1 MNEQQKREY
10 ERQYKAAKQQGEPF
24 YPNAIIKDILVALF
38 IFLILV
44 ALSAFIGAEL
54 QAPADPS
61 DSSYI
66 PRPEWY
72 FLFLYEML
80 KFFPGDLVI
89 VGVIVLPTLVFV
101 VLFALPW
108 LDRKPERHP
117 SKRPVIMALLIFSWV
132 IVIGFTLMAF
142 VATPH
147 QTETT
152 PAIAGLNVPG
162 RPSDVGQAL
171 FVEQCTSCHGEFGE
185 GGPNPS
191 RPGSIIT
198 PISSQG
204 FLTTFTDDTLFN
216 IIANG
221 LPDRGMAAFSQN
233 NGGPIDDRK
242 IEQIV
247 SYLRQWEAAP
257 PVVAAYVAPPITE
270 PNGAALFTSV
280 CAPCHGLYGEGG
292 IGPTLATIDFSQ
304 RFPIEDMHADTIQS
318 ADDLSQH
325 VWERMSVLTGA
336 QLDAVLNYT
345 YTLSPSGGPVVLAP
359 SADQGDSTN
368 GAVLFTDWCA
378 NCHGPDGTTAVG
390 SDALI
395 IVAPSYLSQ
404 ATDEHLVE
412 VISSGFPEPDDMP
425 TFRELLS
432 SQEISDLLAWLRS
445 FEPQ

>member
-1 MNEQQKREY
+1 MNEQEKRAY

-24 YPNAIIKDILVALF
+24 YPNAIIKDTLVALA

-44 ALSAFIGAEL
+44 ALSAFVGAEL

-89 VGVIVLPTLVFV
+89 VGVIILPTVVFV
-101 VLFALPW
+101 ILFALPW

-117 SKRPVIMALLIFSWV
+117 RKRPAIMALLAFAWV
-132 IVIGFTLMAF
+132 VIIGFTLMAF
-142 VATPH
+142 VSSPH
-147 QTETT
+147 QTESA

-162 RPSDVGQAL
+162 RPNDAGQAL
-171 FVEQCTSCHGEFGE
+171 FVEQCASCHGEFGE
-185 GGPNPS
+185 GGANPA

-198 PISSQG
+198 PISSTG
-204 FLTTFTDDTLFN
+204 FLNTFTDDTLFN

-221 LPDRGMAAFSQN
+221 LPDRGMAAFSQD
-233 NGGPIDDRK
+233 NGGPIDDRR

-247 SYLRQWEAAP
+247 AYVRSWEASP
-257 PVVAAYVAPPITE
+257 PVVAAYVPPPITE

-292 IGPTLATIDFSQ
+292 AGPTLASVDFSQ
-304 RFPIEDMHADTIQS
+304 RFPVEEVHADTIEN

-325 VWERMSVLTGA
+325 VWERMSTLTGA

-345 YTLSPSGGPVVLAP
+345 YSLSPSGAPAVLAP
-359 SADQGDSTN
+359 SAAQGDSIN
-368 GAVLFTDWCA
+368 GAVVFTDWCA
-378 NCHGPDGTTAVG
+378 NCHGTDGTTVVG
-390 SDALI
+390 RNALV
-395 IVAPSYLSQ
+395 IVDPAYL
-404 ATDEHLVE
+404 AGVTEEHLVE
-412 VISSGFPEPDDMP
+412 VISAGFPPPDEMP
-425 TFRELLS
+425 EFREILS
-432 SQEISDLLAWLRS
+432 SQEMSDLLAWLQT
-445 FEPQ
+445 FAP

>member
-1 MNEQQKREY
+1 MNEQEKREA
-10 ERQYKAAKQQGEPF
+10 ERQYKAAKQQGELF
-24 YPNAIIKDILVALF
+24 YPNAIIKDALVALL

-44 ALSAFIGAEL
+44 ALSAFVGAEL

-89 VGVIVLPTLVFV
+89 VGVIVLPALVFI

-108 LDRKPERHP
+108 LDRGRERHP
-117 SKRPVIMALLIFSWV
+117 RKRPVIMALLTFSWIV
-132 IVIGFTLMAF
+132 VIGFTLMAF
-142 VATPH
+142 VSAPH
-147 QTETT
+147 QTETA

-162 RPSDVGQAL
+162 RPNDAGQAL
-171 FVEQCTSCHGEFGE
+171 FVEQCASCHGNQGE
-185 GGPNPS
+185 GGANPS

-198 PISSQG
+198 PISSTG

-216 IIANG
+216 IVANG
-221 LPDRGMAAFSQN
+221 LPDRGMAAFSQK

-247 SYLRQWEAAP
+247 AYIRSWEASP
-257 PVVAAYVAPPITE
+257 PVVAAYVPPPVTE

-292 IGPTLATIDFSQ
+292 TGPTLATTDFSQ
-304 RFPIEDMHADTIQS
+304 RFPIERMHEDTLEN

-325 VWERMSVLTGA
+325 VWARMSALTGA

-345 YTLSPSGGPVVLAP
+345 YSLSPSGGPVILAP
-359 SADQGDSTN
+359 SSDQGDVAN
-368 GAVLFTDWCA
+368 GAILYTDWCA

-390 SDALI
+390 PNALVLVS
-395 IVAPSYLSQ
+395 VAYLTA

-412 VISSGFPEPDDMP
+412 IISSGFPPPDDMP
-425 TFRELLS
+425 AFREILS
-432 SQEISDLLAWLRS
+432 SQEISDLLAWLRA
-445 FEPQ
+445 FQQ

>member
-1 MNEQQKREY
+1 MNDQEKREY
-10 ERQYKAAKQQGEPF
+10 ERQYKAAKQQGELF
-24 YPNAIIKDILVALF
+24 YPNAIIKDALVALF

-89 VGVIVLPTLVFV
+89 VGVIVLPAIVFLI
-101 VLFALPW
+101 LFALPW
-108 LDRKPERHP
+108 LDRGRERHP
-117 SKRPVIMALLIFSWV
+117 RKRPGIMALLTFSWA

-142 VATPH
+142 VSAPH
-147 QTETT
+147 QAESTA
-152 PAIAGLNVPG
+152 AIAGLNIPT
-162 RPSDVGQAL
+162 RPNDVGQTL
-171 FVEQCTSCHGEFGE
+171 FVEQCASCHGEFGE

-191 RPGSIIT
+191 RPGNIIT

-233 NGGPIDDRK
+233 NGGPLDDRK

-247 SYLRQWEAAP
+247 TYLRAWEASP
-257 PVVAAYVAPPITE
+257 PVVAAYVPPPITE

-304 RFPIEDMHADTIQS
+304 RFPIEDMHAETIQN

-325 VWERMSVLTGA
+325 VFERMSTLTGA

-345 YTLSPSGGPVVLAP
+345 YSLSPGGGPVVLAP
-359 SADQGDSTN
+359 SADQGNPVN
-368 GAVLFTDWCA
+368 GGVLYTDWCA

-390 SDALI
+390 PNAIVIVDPAFLAGVVDA
-395 IVAPSYLSQ
+395 Q
-404 ATDEHLVE
+404 LVE
-412 VISSGFPEPDDMP
+412 VISAGFPPPNDMP
-425 TFRELLS
+425 AFREILS
-432 SQEISDLLAWLRS
+432 SQEISDLLSWLRS
-445 FEPQ
+445 FDP

>member
-1 MNEQQKREY
+1 MNEQEKREY
-10 ERQYKAAKQQGEPF
+10 ERQYRAAKQQGELF
-24 YPNAIIKDILVALF
+24 YPNAIIKDALVALF

-44 ALSAFIGAEL
+44 ALSAFVGAEL

-89 VGVIVLPTLVFV
+89 LGVIVFPAVVFV
-101 VLFALPW
+101 ILFALPW
-108 LDRKPERHP
+108 LDRGIERHP
-117 SKRPVIMALLIFSWV
+117 RKRPAVMAMLTFAWV
-132 IVIGFTLMAF
+132 VVIGFTLMAF
-142 VATPH
+142 VSAPH
-147 QTETT
+147 QTESTS
-152 PAIAGLNVPG
+152 AIAGLNVPS
-162 RPSDVGQAL
+162 RPNDAGQAL
-171 FVEQCTSCHGEFGE
+171 FIEQCASCHGEFGE

-204 FLTTFTDDTLFN
+204 FLATFTNDTLFN

-233 NGGPIDDRK
+233 NGGPLDDRK

-247 SYLRQWEAAP
+247 SYLRAWEASP
-257 PVVAAYVAPPITE
+257 PVVAAYVPPPVTE

-292 IGPTLATIDFSQ
+292 SGPTLATIDFSQ
-304 RFPIEDMHADTIQS
+304 RFQIEDMHAETIQN
-318 ADDLSQH
+318 ADELSQH
-325 VWERMSVLTGA
+325 VFERMSALTSA
-336 QLDAVLNYT
+336 QLEAVINYT
-345 YTLSPSGGPVVLAP
+345 YSLSPSGGPVVLAP
-359 SADQGDSTN
+359 SSEHGDPSN
-368 GAVLFTDWCA
+368 GAILYTDWCA
-378 NCHGPDGTTAVG
+378 NCHGPNGMTAVG
-390 SDALI
+390 PNALI
-395 IVAPSYLSQ
+395 IVNSDYLASV
-404 ATDEHLVE
+404 TDDHLVE
-412 VISSGFPEPDDMP
+412 VISAGFPPPNDMP
-425 TFRELLS
+425 AFREILS

-445 FEPQ
+445 FGS